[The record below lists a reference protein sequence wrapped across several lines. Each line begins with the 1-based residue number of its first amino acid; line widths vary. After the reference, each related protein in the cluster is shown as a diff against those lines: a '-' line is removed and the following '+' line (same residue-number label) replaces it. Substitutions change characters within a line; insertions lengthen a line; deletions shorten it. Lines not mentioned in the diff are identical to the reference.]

1 MKQVKKRKLKI
12 GRIIIALA
20 ILVAIVVLLIFLF
33 NGTKKLISKEVTKY
47 LANDN
52 YTVTLYDYNSETE
65 ELAEN
70 KTVARGFEV
79 KAKMEDVINKDNNN
93 YVKITFDKESYYV
106 LESNLVDNKED
117 AVKEEYIYV
126 RTPASILES
135 LDDPKIVDQGAKGEK
150 MEVLSYDSIDE
161 NGKVN
166 TYKVK
171 TDDNEGYIYGKYIE
185 ITEEEAKIF
194 SRSQLGTLKGRG
206 HNIKYLPYVFTEQGV
221 AMLATVLRTSVAE
234 EVSIRI
240 MDAFVAMRRYIST
253 NLLEQKYIND
263 LVLKDSKRID
273 LLEETFASFKEQNNH
288 IFFEGQIYDAYSLMI
303 KIFEKAESSIIIIDN
318 YIDKDILDILSKTK
332 KQVTLITN
340 KYKIQDYEKYKEQY
354 NNVTLVVNNS
364 FHDRFIIL
372 DKRILY
378 HSGASFKDLGKKCFA
393 ITRIESK
400 EILDS
405 LLNKLEN

>member
-1 MKQVKKRKLKI
+1 MLDSDLAKLYEC
-12 GRIIIALA
+12 A
-20 ILVAIVVLLIFLF
+20 
-33 NGTKKLISKEVTKY
+33 NGTKT
-47 LANDN
+47 
-52 YTVTLYDYNSETE
+52 
-65 ELAEN
+65 
-70 KTVARGFEV
+70 
-79 KAKMEDVINKDNNN
+79 INQ
-93 YVKITFDKESYYV
+93 
-106 LESNLVDNKED
+106 
-117 AVKEEYIYV
+117 AVKRHINRFPE
-126 RTPASILES
+126 RFMFRL
-135 LDDPKIVDQGAKGEK
+135 
-150 MEVLSYDSIDE
+150 
-161 NGKVN
+161 
-166 TYKVK
+166 
-171 TDDNEGYIYGKYIE
+171 
-185 ITEEEAKIF
+185 TEEEAKIF

-273 LLEETFASFKEQNNH
+273 LLEETFASFKEHNNH
-288 IFFEGQIYDAYSLMI
+288 MFYEGQIYDAYSLMM
-303 KIFEKAESSIIIIDN
+303 KILEKAESNIIIIDN
-318 YIDKDILDILSKTK
+318 YIDKDILDILSKTS

-372 DKRILY
+372 DKKDLY

-393 ITRIESK
+393 ITKIESK

-405 LLNKLEN
+405 LLDKLE